1 MLCNHPL
8 VSTLRVWGVIA
19 LAAVAGV
26 VLLGLAVCVV
36 SLL

>member
-36 SLL
+36 ALL